1 MKLDLFRGELAS
13 SRYKAGRGGVN
24 NPLNSINTGTVTRG
38 KIPMFVG
45 SQDGGN
51 NYECRKQF

>member
-1 MKLDLFRGELAS
+1 MDQTGVLFFGTP
-13 SRYKAGRGGVN
+13 G
-24 NPLNSINTGTVTRG
+24 TGTVTPG